1 MNISVVLLGSSSRF
15 KTAFGLAQN
24 KQTTDYKNNNYN
36 ATNKEKQQQDD
47 VDVNTSAAAD
57 IVDDDDDYDEEY
69 DETSQT
75 ASKLTKVYMSVLKSN
90 QMSVYLL
97 LNSWAEQDAM
107 MGNYLREV
115 CYCGE
120 LFGIMKCC
128 KFGLLTTLVVL

>member
-1 MNISVVLLGSSSRF
+1 MNQIYLLVGKMNISVVLLGSSSRF

-57 IVDDDDDYDEEY
+57 IDDDDYDEEY

-75 ASKLTKVYMSVLKSN
+75 AKQPAN
-90 QMSVYLL
+90 
-97 LNSWAEQDAM
+97 
-107 MGNYLREV
+107 
-115 CYCGE
+115 
-120 LFGIMKCC
+120 
-128 KFGLLTTLVVL
+128 